1 MFWPWNGPSQEF
13 LLKLLVQPGD
23 GVPPMVQAINSA
35 KNRVEIAIFRFDRS
49 EIERALANAV
59 GRGVFVH
66 ALIAYTNRGGERNL
80 RKLEMRLLAAGVT
93 VARTADDLAR
103 YHGKYMILDRKE
115 LFLLAYNFTY
125 LDIEHSRSFGLITQN
140 PRLVQEAVKLFEADT
155 KRQPYVP
162 GLPAFVVSPVNARKQ
177 LSAFIKG
184 AKKQLLIYD
193 PEISDL
199 SMIRLLEERAQAGV
213 DIRIIG
219 RLSRKT
225 AGLAVRKLSV
235 MRLHTRTIIRDNH
248 QAFIGSQSLREVE
261 LGSRREVGIIL
272 RDAKIVARLSKIF
285 AEDWEQVEK
294 RQPAAEAAEPAT
306 KVAKRVAKVIA
317 KELPP
322 VTPVLE
328 IVVKEIVGKNGD
340 VDLDPS
346 TVEATIKDAVKEA
359 VQEVVQDVVENVVEQ
374 NGLVLSK

>member
-1 MFWPWNGPSQEF
+1 
-13 LLKLLVQPGD
+13 V
-23 GVPPMVQAINSA
+23 
-35 KNRVEIAIFRFDRS
+35 
-49 EIERALANAV
+49 
-59 GRGVFVH
+59 
-66 ALIAYTNRGGERNL
+66 
-80 RKLEMRLLAAGVT
+80 
-93 VARTADDLAR
+93 
-103 YHGKYMILDRKE
+103 
-115 LFLLAYNFTY
+115 
-125 LDIEHSRSFGLITQN
+125 
-140 PRLVQEAVKLFEADT
+140 
-155 KRQPYVP
+155 
-162 GLPAFVVSPVNARKQ
+162 
-177 LSAFIKG
+177 
-184 AKKQLLIYD
+184 
-193 PEISDL
+193 
-199 SMIRLLEERAQAGV
+199 QAGV

-219 RLSRKT
+219 RLNRRT

-328 IVVKEIVGKNGD
+328 IVVREIVGKNGD

-374 NGLVLSK
+374 NGLVPRRNRTGGAAA

>member
-1 MFWPWNGPSQEF
+1 M
-13 LLKLLVQPGD
+13 KLLVQPGD
-23 GVPPMVQAINSA
+23 GIAPIVQAINGA
-35 KNRVEIAIFRFDRS
+35 KNRIEIAIFRFDRS

-103 YHGKYMILDRKE
+103 YHGKYMIIDRKE
-115 LFLLAYNFTY
+115 LFLLAFNFTY
-125 LDIEHSRSFGLITQN
+125 LDIEHSRSVGLISRN
-140 PRLVQEAVKLFEADT
+140 PTLVQEAVKLFEADT

-162 GLPAFVVSPVNARKQ
+162 GVPAFVVSPENARKQ
-177 LSAFIKG
+177 LAAFIKG
-184 AKKQLLIYD
+184 AKKQLFIYD
-193 PEISDL
+193 PEVSDP
-199 SMIRLLEERAQAGV
+199 SMIRLLEERLEAGV

-219 RLSRKT
+219 RMNRKT
-225 AGLAVRKLSV
+225 SGLAVRKMAG
-235 MRLHTRTIIRDNH
+235 MRLHTRTMVRDGH

-261 LGSRREVGIIL
+261 LGSRREVGIIF
-272 RDAKIVARLSKIF
+272 RDAKIVAQLSRLF

-294 RQPAAEAAEPAT
+294 IQSPAEAAEPAA
-306 KVAKRVAKVIA
+306 KVAKRVAKAVA

-328 IVVKEIVGKNGD
+328 VVVKEMVGKDGD

-346 TVEATIKDAVKEA
+346 TVEATIRDAVKEA
-359 VQEVVQDVVENVVEQ
+359 VQEVIQDVVENVVEQ
-374 NGLVLSK
+374 NGFVPSR